1 MTTPDEHHGEQPP
14 FETFRLGWRS
24 PPAILAPLLHPAAA
38 AEERDVAADV
48 PAAPP
53 DAD

>member
-14 FETFRLGWRS
+14 FETFRLGGGIPRVIFS
-24 PPAILAPLLHPAAA
+24 PLLNRAGAAYA
-38 AEERDVAADV
+38 RSGPADV